1 MTYFSKV
8 SREAKCERVA
18 LIGFDGVTALD
29 LIGPLETL
37 TRARAIT
44 DDERETPCYDVVI
57 VSTGKRTFVS
67 ESGIVFKAQKT
78 LPTASNFDTIVVPGG
93 SGIREQDTTK
103 TIAEWLKNQAVHTR
117 RVAAVSTGT
126 YLVAATGL
134 LDQRLVTTHWRFA
147 SDLARRFPRLR
158 VSPSASFLKDG
169 PFYTSGGGTAGME
182 MTLAL
187 IEEDFG
193 VQVARDVA
201 RELVMRLRPIGD
213 TESFIDL
220 SQYQSG
226 PAERLADLPAWILA
240 NLNRNL
246 SVETLAAKISVCPRH
261 FNRLFTTVF
270 EITPAEFVEQM
281 RMNEARQLLLRS
293 HNNVSSIAAAVGFRN
308 IDTFRRAFERRLGV
322 TPSRFRNRHK
332 SAAGK
337 RPRQTA
343 QALGARH

>member
-1 MTYFSKV
+1 MTYFSKL
-8 SREAKCERVA
+8 SKEPKGERVA
-18 LIGFDGVTALD
+18 LVGFDGVTGLD
-29 LIGPLETL
+29 LIGPLETF

-44 DDERETPCYDVVI
+44 DDERQTPCYEVVI
-57 VSTGKRTFVS
+57 VSTGKPTFVS

-78 LPTASNFDTIVVPGG
+78 MPAASNFDTIVIPGG
-93 SGIREQDTTK
+93 RGIQERDTIK

-117 RVAAVSTGT
+117 RIASVSTGV

-134 LDQRLVTTHWRFA
+134 LDQRQATTHWRFA
-147 SDLARRFPRLR
+147 GDLARRFPKLR

-169 PFYTSGGGTAGME
+169 SFYSSGGGTAGIE

-201 RELVMRLRPIGD
+201 RELVMRLRPVGD
-213 TESFIDL
+213 VESSFDL
-220 SQYQSG
+220 AQYQSG

-261 FNRLFTTVF
+261 FNRLFKTVF
-270 EITPAEFVEQM
+270 QITPAEFVEQM
-281 RMNEARQLLLRS
+281 RMNEARQLLRQS
-293 HNNVSSIAAAVGFRN
+293 HNNVSSVAAAVGFRN

-322 TPSRFRNRHK
+322 TPSSFRNGHK
-332 SAAGK
+332 SGPGRRLTETPLAD
-337 RPRQTA
+337 RR
-343 QALGARH
+343 